1 MSICRQL
8 HKIQKSLFLMIKENK
23 GFSLIELVVVVGV
36 LSILGAIA
44 IPSFACFSKKS
55 RAVAALSTMKQIIK
69 ECEISIDNQDN
80 VFQASN
86 PNGYQINAENGNSCL
101 GQNGFISITPLEEG
115 SLPTFL
121 YDPRIKEISYEFK
134 GKSGTQLSNCLNNI
148 CSKSSNEDLP
158 TPCFDMGLDRMA
170 IISCQLNS
178 GCICTEI
185 IEDSPK
191 YSIDVIPGGK
201 NYWDEWENGDTYLED
216 NFEKC
221 HEYGGGAERWCPKD
235 S

>member
-1 MSICRQL
+1 M
-8 HKIQKSLFLMIKENK
+8 FKENK

-36 LSILGAIA
+36 LSILGAIG
-44 IPSFACFSKKS
+44 IPSFTCFTKKS

-69 ECEISIDNQDN
+69 ECEISSLDNQDN

-101 GQNGFISITPLEEG
+101 GQNGFISIIPLEQDL
-115 SLPTFL
+115 LPTFR
-121 YDPRIKEISYEFK
+121 YDPRTKETSYEFK

-148 CSKSSNEDLP
+148 CSKSSNDDIS
-158 TPCFDMGLDRMA
+158 TPCFDLGLSRMD

-185 IEDSPK
+185 IEDTSK

-221 HEYGGGAERWCPKD
+221 DEYPGGAERWCPKD

>member
-1 MSICRQL
+1 MKKFIYKFS
-8 HKIQKSLFLMIKENK
+8 EK
-23 GFSLIELVVVVGV
+23 GFSLIELVISIAV
-36 LSILGAIA
+36 LSILSAVA
-44 IPSFACFSKKS
+44 IPSFICFQNKSK
-55 RAVAALSTMKQIIK
+55 ATAAMYLMQQIIK
-69 ECEISIDNQDN
+69 ECEISSLDNQDN

-101 GQNGFISITPLEEG
+101 GQNGFISITPLEEDL
-115 SLPTFL
+115 LPTFR
-121 YDPRIKEISYEFK
+121 YDPRTREISYEFK
-134 GKSGTQLSNCLNNI
+134 GKSGTQLSNCLTNI
-148 CSKSSNEDLP
+148 CSPSSNENIS

-221 HEYGGGAERWCPKD
+221 YEYGGGAERWCPKN